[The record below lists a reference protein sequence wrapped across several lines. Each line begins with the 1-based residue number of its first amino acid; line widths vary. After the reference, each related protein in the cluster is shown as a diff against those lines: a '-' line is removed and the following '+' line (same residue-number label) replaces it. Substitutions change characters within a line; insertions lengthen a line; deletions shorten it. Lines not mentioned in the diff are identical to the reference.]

1 MLNASIFSIKI
12 EGKTFAKGGLIS
24 KGIWTLI
31 PFLTKGAKLLTWA
44 ENLDKLF
51 ILERPQGSDLS
62 LFVVSNGN
70 KVKIPSEI
78 KPPLPKLL
86 VALGLRLCYLCKIAF
101 NFRENNIPEHFF
113 GKSVSSI
120 LGSKIIYIIYMPLFL
135 VDSESGRCSW
145 HHVPNLNFHLKR
157 LNNGLQE
164 NSEAETTDDETASP
178 RTRRRR
184 NRR

>member
-1 MLNASIFSIKI
+1 MLRASLFSIEM
-12 EGKTFAKGGLIS
+12 EGKTCAKAMYLWLIQ
-24 KGIWTLI
+24 W
-31 PFLTKGAKLLTWA
+31 
-44 ENLDKLF
+44 
-51 ILERPQGSDLS
+51 
-62 LFVVSNGN
+62 NGQ
-70 KVKIPSEI
+70 KVI
-78 KPPLPKLL
+78 
-86 VALGLRLCYLCKIAF
+86 
-101 NFRENNIPEHFF
+101 
-113 GKSVSSI
+113 SI
-120 LGSKIIYIIYMPLFL
+120 PLFL

>member
-1 MLNASIFSIKI
+1 MMSDSNAFSVQSLVSLAYPM
-12 EGKTFAKGGLIS
+12 ER
-24 KGIWTLI
+24 
-31 PFLTKGAKLLTWA
+31 TK
-44 ENLDKLF
+44 
-51 ILERPQGSDLS
+51 S
-62 LFVVSNGN
+62 
-70 KVKIPSEI
+70 
-78 KPPLPKLL
+78 
-86 VALGLRLCYLCKIAF
+86 Y
-101 NFRENNIPEHFF
+101 
-113 GKSVSSI
+113 
-120 LGSKIIYIIYMPLFL
+120 IYIPLFL